1 MNLSKNTNNDFSK
14 KSRNKLNERFS
25 KLRQIVERRFP
36 EIHDWNRFRILDGA
50 IAMLAEKP
58 LSSNSGERQKVL
70 NNKEACQYYRNKLK
84 KCFETLKE
92 TLVLEGY
99 INSGI
104 PRQLNTRAGIL
115 EFTIES
121 LIMKYGEPEMAEIRT
136 LPTPIFRRSPKKRRS
151 DHSDEST
158 PPAKRVSSLSSTP
171 TVSPASSTSSSL
183 QLSPENQHLLQKL
196 RLVYMLSNINNSALN
211 SSDPIWRPW

>member
-25 KLRQIVERRFP
+25 KLRQIVERHFP

-183 QLSPENQHLLQKL
+183 QLSPEHQHLLQKL

>member
-1 MNLSKNTNNDFSK
+1 MNISRNTNNDFSK

-58 LSSNSGERQKVL
+58 LSSNSGERQTVL

-84 KCFETLKE
+84 KCFETLKQ
-92 TLVLEGY
+92 TLELEGY

-121 LIMKYGEPEMAEIRT
+121 LILKYGELTEIGT

-151 DHSDEST
+151 EQSDEST

-171 TVSPASSTSSSL
+171 TVSPTSSTSSSL
-183 QLSPENQHLLQKL
+183 QLSPEHQHLLQKL
-196 RLVYMLSNINNSALN
+196 RLVYMLSNINGSALN
-211 SSDPIWRPW
+211 TSDPIWRPW